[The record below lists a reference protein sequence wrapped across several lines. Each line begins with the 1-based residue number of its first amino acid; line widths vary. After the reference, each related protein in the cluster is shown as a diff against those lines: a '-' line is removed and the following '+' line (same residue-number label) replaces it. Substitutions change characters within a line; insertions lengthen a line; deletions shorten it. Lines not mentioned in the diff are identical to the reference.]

1 MTDNNKSTFSF
12 VADISPE
19 AKMLMYAHNEG
30 KMPIISLRDNVL
42 FPGTITPINIGRDFS
57 LKAIRKAERED
68 LFVGVFTQKVPQLDQ
83 PAFQDMM
90 PVGVVG
96 KVVHTIKLPDGTCN
110 ALVQATNKAR
120 LMDMSMNR
128 GMLEGMVKAET
139 DVKVSPEMVTEL
151 SALMVMVKERMGEL
165 CQTIDNYPSELVQY
179 LMNIEPSSFAMNVI
193 CGYLP
198 LSNDQK
204 HMLLDTANEYERGLK
219 VLKVMNNMVSLAK
232 LKRQIEQKT
241 QSDLDKQQK
250 EYFLTQEMRN
260 IQNEL
265 GNKDEVSV
273 RMDDISTLKEQAR
286 QKKWDEKTDGTF
298 QKELAK
304 LERINMQSPDY
315 NVQLGYLQTII
326 QLPWNECTKD
336 NVKLPT
342 AEKVLNQDH
351 YGMEKVKERILEH
364 LAVMKLRNDLKS
376 PIICLYGPPGVGKTS
391 LGKSIARALKRKYV
405 RISLGGLHDES
416 EIRGHR
422 RTYVGAMPGRI
433 IKGMLKAGSSN
444 PVFIL
449 DEIDKI
455 TAATHNGDPSSAML
469 EVLDPEQNST
479 FHDNY
484 LDMDYDLSRVLFIA
498 TANDIGSI
506 PRPLLDRMELIEVG
520 GYITE
525 EKVEIA
531 KRHLIPKKMDENG
544 LNEYSKKIR
553 FGKSAIEFIIERYTR
568 ESGVRGLEKQ
578 IDKLFRKLALRI
590 AKEEGA
596 MPVTLDEAEVGSLL
610 GKPLYSRDK
619 YQGNE
624 YAGVVTGLAWTSVG
638 GEILFIETSLSR
650 GKGSKLTLT
659 GNLGDVMKESAMLAL
674 EYIKSHA
681 SLLGIDMRV
690 FDNYNIHIHVPE
702 GAVPKDGP
710 SAGIT
715 MATSIASALTQ
726 RKVCAGMAMTGEIT
740 LRGKVLP
747 VGGIKEKILAAKRA
761 GITQIVMCEENRK
774 DVEEIPGVYLEGL
787 TFHFVKNVT
796 DVWALALTDEKVDN
810 PMVFEY
816 DNDNERKEAA
826 E

>member
-139 DVKVSPEMVTEL
+139 DVKVSPEMVTEF

-286 QKKWDEKTDGTF
+286 QKKWDEKTNVTF

-816 DNDNERKEAA
+816 DNDNEKKEAA

>member
-139 DVKVSPEMVTEL
+139 DVKVSPEMVTEF

-469 EVLDPEQNST
+469 EVLDPEQNGT

-816 DNDNERKEAA
+816 DNDNEKKEAA

>member
-139 DVKVSPEMVTEL
+139 DVKVSPEMVTEF
-151 SALMVMVKERMGEL
+151 SALMVMVKDRMGEL

-544 LNEYSKKIR
+544 LDGYSKKIR

-816 DNDNERKEAA
+816 DNDNEKKEAA

>member
-139 DVKVSPEMVTEL
+139 DVKVSPEMVTEF

-219 VLKVMNNMVSLAK
+219 VLKVMNNIVSLAK

-336 NVKLPT
+336 NVKLST

-816 DNDNERKEAA
+816 DNDNEKKEAA

>member
-139 DVKVSPEMVTEL
+139 DVKVSPEMVTEF

-260 IQNEL
+260 IPNEL
-265 GNKDEVSV
+265 GNTDEVSV

-286 QKKWDEKTDGTF
+286 QKKWDEKTEAMF

-816 DNDNERKEAA
+816 DNDNEKKEAA

>member
-139 DVKVSPEMVTEL
+139 DVKVSPEMVTEF

-286 QKKWDEKTDGTF
+286 QKKWDEKTDVTF

-336 NVKLPT
+336 NVKLST

-391 LGKSIARALKRKYV
+391 LAKSIARALKRKYV

-816 DNDNERKEAA
+816 DNDNEKKEAA

>member
-139 DVKVSPEMVTEL
+139 DVKVSPEMVTEF
-151 SALMVMVKERMGEL
+151 SALMVMVKDRMGEL

-816 DNDNERKEAA
+816 DNEEKEAA

>member
-42 FPGTITPINIGRDFS
+42 FPGTITPVNIGRDFS

-139 DVKVSPEMVTEL
+139 DVKVSPEMVTEF

-204 HMLLDTANEYERGLK
+204 HMLLDTADEYERGLK

-531 KRHLIPKKMDENG
+531 KRHLIP
-544 LNEYSKKIR
+544 R
-553 FGKSAIEFIIERYTR
+553 RWTR
-568 ESGVRGLEKQ
+568 
-578 IDKLFRKLALRI
+578 
-590 AKEEGA
+590 
-596 MPVTLDEAEVGSLL
+596 TGSTNT
-610 GKPLYSRDK
+610 R
-619 YQGNE
+619 
-624 YAGVVTGLAWTSVG
+624 
-638 GEILFIETSLSR
+638 R
-650 GKGSKLTLT
+650 
-659 GNLGDVMKESAMLAL
+659 
-674 EYIKSHA
+674 
-681 SLLGIDMRV
+681 R
-690 FDNYNIHIHVPE
+690 
-702 GAVPKDGP
+702 
-710 SAGIT
+710 
-715 MATSIASALTQ
+715 
-726 RKVCAGMAMTGEIT
+726 
-740 LRGKVLP
+740 
-747 VGGIKEKILAAKRA
+747 
-761 GITQIVMCEENRK
+761 
-774 DVEEIPGVYLEGL
+774 
-787 TFHFVKNVT
+787 
-796 DVWALALTDEKVDN
+796 
-810 PMVFEY
+810 
-816 DNDNERKEAA
+816 
-826 E
+826 

>member
-139 DVKVSPEMVTEL
+139 DVKVSPEMVTEF

-273 RMDDISTLKEQAR
+273 RMDDITTLKEQAR
-286 QKKWDEKTDGTF
+286 QKKWDEKTEAMF

-816 DNDNERKEAA
+816 DNDNEKKEAA

>member
-139 DVKVSPEMVTEL
+139 DVKVSPEMVTEF
-151 SALMVMVKERMGEL
+151 SALMVMVKDRMGEL

-336 NVKLPT
+336 NVKLST

-544 LNEYSKKIR
+544 LDEYSKKIR

-816 DNDNERKEAA
+816 DNDNEKKEAA

>member
-139 DVKVSPEMVTEL
+139 DVKVSPEMVTEF

-286 QKKWDEKTDGTF
+286 QKKWDEKTNVTF

-796 DVWALALTDEKVDN
+796 DVWALALTDEMVDN

-816 DNDNERKEAA
+816 DNDNEKKEAA

>member
-139 DVKVSPEMVTEL
+139 DVKVSPEMVTEF

-286 QKKWDEKTDGTF
+286 QKKWDEKTNVTF

-774 DVEEIPGVYLEGL
+774 DIEEIPQVYLEGL

-816 DNDNERKEAA
+816 DNDNEKKEAA